1 VRSRPQV
8 FSILTV
14 TWIVGAVAATRV
26 TFPLW
31 MAPAALVRFRRS
43 KVSTCKETT
52 RDMRRATFAL
62 PFALSMARAAPVL
75 LWSKAH
81 VDASRRPRARTRHPP

>member
-1 VRSRPQV
+1 VRPQV

-31 MAPAALVRFRRS
+31 MAPAALVRSRAFAAKQ
-43 KVSTCKETT
+43 KVSTCEEITC
-52 RDMRRATFAL
+52 D
-62 PFALSMARAAPVL
+62 V
-75 LWSKAH
+75 
-81 VDASRRPRARTRHPP
+81 

>member
-1 VRSRPQV
+1 MRSRPQV

-43 KVSTCKETT
+43 KVSTSKETT
-52 RDMRRATFAL
+52 CDMRRATFAL
-62 PFALSMARAAPVL
+62 PFALSWRAPLRCFCGAKRM
-75 LWSKAH
+75 ST
-81 VDASRRPRARTRHPP
+81 RAGGRGRVRGIL